1 LGECAGI
8 GAGRTEDGGGSLGG
22 VRQSLSFKLCLF
34 LGLAILGSIA
44 IFSFYFLYYEG
55 KSLRE
60 SLRGEL
66 VDLTGIVMRNTRRS
80 MQSNHPEGIEDI
92 IKTVG
97 EQKNVL
103 SVRIYTR
110 DGTVRYSSDP
120 ASLGLKLDKDAVSCR
135 VCHGGESSQIPVSAT
150 DRIFKEQY
158 RGAEAIAIVAP
169 IFGEKG
175 CYEAPC
181 HKHPPHHSV
190 LGILEIHRSLDDVE
204 GAVGR
209 SIRHALGF
217 GLVLFV
223 VVTAIALFF
232 VLRFIHRPV
241 TDLVK
246 SALRI
251 SQGDYGLQIPLHG
264 KDELGQLTMVFND
277 MSRKISDR
285 QKRLFESREEFR
297 ALFNEV
303 PAYILVLDRQ
313 LIIRNANR
321 AYREDFGE
329 RIGQRCFET
338 PLGQGHPCD
347 DCPTVK
353 SFEDGLVHS
362 TEQARLLPD
371 GRERHFLIHSAPV
384 RDEAGRTDAVME
396 IFTDITHVRELQKEL
411 VLLGETVAA
420 ISHTIKNI
428 LGGLEG
434 GIYVVDA
441 ALRKQDEKLLHR
453 GWDMVKGNV
462 NRISQLVRDILY
474 LSRERTPVLEDTDP
488 ASVCR
493 DVVELLSPMAS
504 EAGVALRLETSE
516 AAKTIRVDPKGLHTV
531 LVDLVTNA
539 IEACRS
545 APNTTRHRVSLRQR
559 YGPQG
564 EATFEV
570 EDDGPG
576 VAMEIQ
582 ELLFKKSV
590 TTKGSKGTGL
600 GLLVTKK
607 IVEEHGGVI
616 RFMSVAGRG
625 TVFTVSF
632 PGRSDLSH
640 AQDSA

>member
-1 LGECAGI
+1 MPREP
-8 GAGRTEDGGGSLGG
+8 EDGGRSLSGL
-22 VRQSLSFKLCLF
+22 RQSLSFKLCLF

-44 IFSFYFLYYEG
+44 LFSFYFLYYEA

-60 SLRGEL
+60 GVREEL

-92 IKTVG
+92 IKTAG
-97 EQKNVL
+97 EQKNIL

-120 ASLGLKLDKDAVSCR
+120 TSLGLRVAKDASFCK
-135 VCHGGESSQIPVSAT
+135 VCHAGDSSQIPVRVT
-150 DRIFKEQY
+150 DRIFEDDY
-158 RGAEAIAIVAP
+158 RGAEALAIVAP
-169 IFGEKG
+169 IFGERG

-181 HKHPPHHSV
+181 HRHPPDHSV
-190 LGILEIHRSLDDVE
+190 LGILEIHRSLDDVQ

-217 GLVLFV
+217 GLVLFGA
-223 VVTAIALFF
+223 VTTIALFF

-241 TDLVK
+241 SDLVR
-246 SALRI
+246 SAVRI
-251 SQGDYGLQIPLHG
+251 SHGDYGLQIPLHG
-264 KDELGQLTMVFND
+264 RDELGQLTMVFNE
-277 MSRKISDR
+277 MSQKISDR
-285 QKRLFESREEFR
+285 QRRLFESREEFR
-297 ALFNEV
+297 TLFNQV
-303 PAYILVLDRQ
+303 PAYILVLDPE
-313 LIIRNANR
+313 LIIKNANR
-321 AYREDFGE
+321 TYTEDFGE
-329 RIGQRCFET
+329 RTGQRCFET
-338 PLGQGHPCD
+338 PLGQRRPCH

-353 SFEDGLVHS
+353 TFEDGLVHS
-362 TEQARLLPD
+362 VEQVRTLPD

-384 RDEAGRTDAVME
+384 RDEVGRTKAVME

-434 GIYVVDA
+434 GLYVVDA
-441 ALRKQDEKLLHR
+441 ALRREDEKLLER
-453 GWDMVKGNV
+453 GWEMVKGNV
-462 NRISQLVRDILY
+462 TRISRLVRDVLY
-474 LSRERTPVLEDTDP
+474 LSRERTPVLKDTDP
-488 ASVCR
+488 EAVCR
-493 DVVELLSPMAS
+493 DVVELLSPMAAG
-504 EAGVALRLETSE
+504 AGVALRFETSE
-516 AAKTIRVDPKGLHTV
+516 APKAIRVDPEGLHTV

-545 APNTTRHRVSLRQR
+545 APEPSPHRVSLRYR
-559 YGPQG
+559 HGEHG

-576 VAMEIQ
+576 VATEIQ
-582 ELLFKKSV
+582 DLLLKKSV

-607 IVEEHGGVI
+607 IVDEHGGRI
-616 RFMSVAGRG
+616 GFISATGQG

-632 PGRSDLSH
+632 PIQSVPGH
-640 AQDSA
+640 PQKSA

>member
-1 LGECAGI
+1 MTF
-8 GAGRTEDGGGSLGG
+8 R
-22 VRQSLSFKLCLF
+22 LCLF
-34 LGLAILGSIA
+34 LGVAVLGSIA
-44 IFSFYFLYYEG
+44 LFSFYFLYYEAN
-55 KSLRE
+55 SLRE
-60 SLRGEL
+60 GIRGEL

-92 IKTVG
+92 IKTAG

-103 SVRIYTR
+103 SVRIYAR
-110 DGTVRYSSDP
+110 DGVVRYSSDP
-120 ASLGLKLDKDAVSCR
+120 SSLGLRVAEDAVSCR
-135 VCHGGESSQIPVSAT
+135 VCHGGDSSQIPPSAT
-150 DRIFKEQY
+150 DRIFRDDYK
-158 RGAEAIAIVAP
+158 GAEALAIVAP
-169 IFGEKG
+169 IFGERG

-181 HKHPPHHSV
+181 HRHPPHHAV
-190 LGILEIHRSLDDVE
+190 LGILEIHRSLDDVKR
-204 GAVGR
+204 AVRR

-217 GLVLFV
+217 GLVLFGA
-223 VVTAIALFF
+223 VTTIALFF
-232 VLRFIHRPV
+232 VLRFVHRPV
-241 TDLVK
+241 RDLVK
-246 SALRI
+246 SAVRI

-264 KDELGQLTMVFND
+264 RDELGQLTTVFNE
-277 MSRKISDR
+277 MSMKISDR
-285 QKRLFESREEFR
+285 QRRLFESREEFR

-303 PAYILVLDRQ
+303 PAYILVVDRQ
-313 LIIRNANR
+313 LIVKNANR
-321 AYREDFGE
+321 AYTEDFGE
-329 RIGQRCFET
+329 PIGQRCFET
-338 PLGQGHPCD
+338 PLGQRRPCD

-362 TEQARLLPD
+362 VEQARRLRD
-371 GRERHFLIHSAPV
+371 GKERHFLIHSAPV
-384 RDEAGRTDAVME
+384 RDEAGRTETVME
-396 IFTDITHVRELQKEL
+396 IFTDITHIRELQREL

-441 ALRKQDEKLLHR
+441 ALRKEDEKLLYR
-453 GWDMVKGNV
+453 GWEMVKANV
-462 NRISQLVRDILY
+462 TRISQLVRDILY
-474 LSRERTPVLEDTDP
+474 ISRERTPVFEDTDP
-488 ASVCR
+488 AEVCR

-504 EAGVALRLETSE
+504 EAGVALGLDISE
-516 AAKTIRVDPKGLHTV
+516 AGGTIRVDPKGLHTV

-545 APNTTRHRVSLRQR
+545 APKPGSHRVILRYR
-559 YGPQG
+559 RGAQG

-582 ELLFKKSV
+582 EELFKKSV

-607 IVEEHGGVI
+607 IVDEHGGAIHFVSAI
-616 RFMSVAGRG
+616 GQG

-632 PGRSDLSH
+632 PRRSDVSH
-640 AQDSA
+640 TQWSA